1 LDTGMPRAARAK
13 DREEQT
19 CALRALNIC
28 DGTTVLDQSSGSL
41 PFCYCASE
49 ALCAEVGWTGAAAGY
64 SKSRSEAIAA
74 AVLHPA
80 GHLRRS

>member
-1 LDTGMPRAARAK
+1 MPGAARAQ
-13 DREEQT
+13 DEEEQT

-28 DGTTVLDQSSGSL
+28 DGTTVCHGSVESL
-41 PFCYCASE
+41 PFCFCASE
-49 ALCAEVGWTGAAAGY
+49 QLCAEVGWTGAAAGY
-64 SKSRSEAIAA
+64 AKSRSEVLAA